1 MLNFFE
7 PLEIVGEAVQSQLL
21 LCFSFLPSTLIVR
34 LKRA

>member
-7 PLEIVGEAVQSQLL
+7 PLEIVGEGVQSQFL
-21 LCFSFLPSTLIVR
+21 LCFSFLPSALIAR